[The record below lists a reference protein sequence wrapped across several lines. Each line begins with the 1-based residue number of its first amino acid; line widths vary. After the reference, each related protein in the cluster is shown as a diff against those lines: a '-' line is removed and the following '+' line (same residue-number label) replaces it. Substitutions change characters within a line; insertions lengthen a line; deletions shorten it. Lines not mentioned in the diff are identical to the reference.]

1 MTKQQELAIFDEFV
15 FKFGAHS
22 YLGPWLQSIRGE
34 VERSITSDLY
44 PMPDLP
50 DAAYRKG
57 EALRLRALAEA
68 ETIVE
73 QGNKK
78 YAEAMAKATREIDSK
93 RALAKRWL
101 AKAMDEV

>member
-1 MTKQQELAIFDEFV
+1 MTKQQELAIFDEFT
-15 FKFGAHS
+15 FKCGADS
-22 YLGPWLQSIRGE
+22 YLGPWLQSIRSE

-57 EALRLRALAEA
+57 EALRARALTEA

-78 YAEAMAKATREIDSK
+78 YAEAMAKAERDIASK

-101 AKAMDEV
+101 AKAMDEI